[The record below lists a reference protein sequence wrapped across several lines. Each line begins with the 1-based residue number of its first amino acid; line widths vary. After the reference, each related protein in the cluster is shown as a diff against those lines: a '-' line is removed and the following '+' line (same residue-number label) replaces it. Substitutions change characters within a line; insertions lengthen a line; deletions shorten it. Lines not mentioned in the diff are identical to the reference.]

1 MRPQTRGAL
10 ESGHR
15 VSVTGH
21 SCVENQG
28 PPRLP
33 GRPLPTCRGH
43 PPRRV
48 RCLLALFAATALLPS
63 ETLTSWATRNDGLF
77 GAVVPR
83 PARSRTYASPVP
95 LPTQAQGSL
104 PACRA
109 SLWPGGFRTH
119 RTTNRLSE
127 RNHLLPSRRTGLA
140 WPLLAPN
147 LPACGRQARRASGT
161 QNREKRIRPKQRS
174 GATGTVL
181 RWFLNPGPRTSH
193 G

>member
-140 WPLLAPN
+140 WPLLAPDLCVGRPGPITAKSEDARGRARA
-147 LPACGRQARRASGT
+147 LPERAQGPMFHSLRRA
-161 QNREKRIRPKQRS
+161 
-174 GATGTVL
+174 A
-181 RWFLNPGPRTSH
+181 
-193 G
+193 